1 MLSRN
6 MAEVIEK
13 VRICTLTL
21 GITLSHKMIGQYSK
35 MRKRLVPN

>member
-21 GITLSHKMIGQYSK
+21 SHKMIDQYSK